1 MNADFIIG
9 LHGAGFANTIFSK
22 PKTRILELKANTAG
36 DAIKNLVEK
45 NQLIYNHLS
54 FENKNF
60 DFNDQ
65 NGDIEVDINLL
76 GKKFMKLYLS
86 KNIMFLFKQKKD
98 ISFYCG

>member
-9 LHGAGFANTIFSK
+9 LWSRFCKYYFSK

-54 FENKNF
+54 FENK
-60 DFNDQ
+60 
-65 NGDIEVDINLL
+65 ILILMIKMEIL
-76 GKKFMKLYLS
+76 K
-86 KNIMFLFKQKKD
+86 
-98 ISFYCG
+98 